1 MQSYWMKAED
11 IFGKKRLLLA
21 SGSPRR
27 RELTEQLGMEVVRA
41 HLKDVEE
48 TYPDTLSAAE
58 VAPYLSRLKAEAY
71 MGEIAPDEVLLTA
84 DTVVVDGD
92 RILGKPRDEGEAHA
106 MLRELSGH
114 THQVITGVTLAS
126 DKGMQTFSEVTE
138 VEFAELTDD
147 EISYYVEKYRPLDK
161 AGAYGI
167 QEWIGYIGIK
177 GIKGDYYN
185 VMGLPLR
192 RVYEHLLKM

>member
-1 MQSYWMKAED
+1 MQSYRMKAED

-27 RELTEQLGMEVVRA
+27 RELTEQLGIEVVRA